1 MPFQFTHPQ
10 WLALLPVVWAWSI
23 WLAWRTDVSIS
34 RARWA
39 AALILRLAVALMMVL
54 ALAGLQWK
62 KPVEGMNVFFLLDR
76 AGSRHSGGEAEAR
89 KHVLHEQEVAQ
100 YKDDRNCP
108 VWHSERSHF
117 LLFELNGRGAGA
129 LAARAG
135 SRDLGGKDESRQ
147 LLGDA

>member
-62 KPVEGMNVFFLLDR
+62 KPVEGMNVFFRLDR
-76 AGSRHSGGEAEAR
+76 SESIPSPQQEASRKLVNQFA
-89 KHVLHEQEVAQ
+89 
-100 YKDDRNCP
+100 
-108 VWHSERSHF
+108 
-117 LLFELNGRGAGA
+117 
-129 LAARAG
+129 AARQKPDQVGLLVFGTEAALESTASGMIDPKDSKVLAVVGADRTDIAG
-135 SRDLGGKDESRQ
+135 EIGR
-147 LLGDA
+147 AHV